1 MAIPAYAV
9 IGIIIRRRKTHYF
22 RQIRAYQDLP
32 GGPGGPFK
40 WLAEGRRLA
49 RPSWRSCRGLAL
61 GTGSGAR
68 EVLLGQP
75 AGSAL
80 GSKSVCAG
88 VVVRRSALLSVGVF
102 AGHAAFVL
110 VSGSAC
116 PSWHARGQR
125 FEPA

>member
-1 MAIPAYAV
+1 M
-9 IGIIIRRRKTHYF
+9 
-22 RQIRAYQDLP
+22 
-32 GGPGGPFK
+32 GP
-40 WLAEGRRLA
+40 EGRLSGWLKVARLA
-49 RPSWRSCRGLAL
+49 RPSWRETAVAELQGLAL
-61 GTGSGAR
+61 GTGSGAK

-80 GSKSVCAG
+80 GSKSVRAG
-88 VVVRRSALLSVGVF
+88 VAVRCSALLSVGLF

>member
-1 MAIPAYAV
+1 V
-9 IGIIIRRRKTHYF
+9 
-22 RQIRAYQDLP
+22 
-32 GGPGGPFK
+32 GPE
-40 WLAEGRRLA
+40 EGRLSGWLKVVRLA
-49 RPSWRSCRGLAL
+49 RPSWPGGRRGGVAGVWPW

-68 EVLLGQP
+68 EVLLVQP

-80 GSKSVCAG
+80 GSKSVCAD

-102 AGHAAFVL
+102 AGHAVFVL
-110 VSGSAC
+110 VSGSAW

>member
-1 MAIPAYAV
+1 M
-9 IGIIIRRRKTHYF
+9 
-22 RQIRAYQDLP
+22 
-32 GGPGGPFK
+32 GPE
-40 WLAEGRRLA
+40 EGRLSGWLKVARLA
-49 RPSWRSCRGLAL
+49 RPLWREAAVAELQGLAL
-61 GTGSGAR
+61 GDRFGAR

>member
-1 MAIPAYAV
+1 M
-9 IGIIIRRRKTHYF
+9 
-22 RQIRAYQDLP
+22 
-32 GGPGGPFK
+32 GP
-40 WLAEGRRLA
+40 EGRLSGWLKVARLA
-49 RPSWRSCRGLAL
+49 RPSWREAAVAECRVWPW

>member
-1 MAIPAYAV
+1 V
-9 IGIIIRRRKTHYF
+9 
-22 RQIRAYQDLP
+22 
-32 GGPGGPFK
+32 GP
-40 WLAEGRRLA
+40 EGRLSGWLKVARLV
-49 RPSWRSCRGLAL
+49 RPSWRGAAVAELQGLAL

-68 EVLLGQP
+68 EVLVGQP

-116 PSWHARGQR
+116 PS
-125 FEPA
+125 